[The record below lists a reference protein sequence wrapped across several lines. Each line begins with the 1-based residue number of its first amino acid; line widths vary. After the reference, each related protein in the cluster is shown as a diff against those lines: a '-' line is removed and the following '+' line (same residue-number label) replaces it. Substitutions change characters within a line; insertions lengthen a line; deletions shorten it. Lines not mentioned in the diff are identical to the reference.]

1 MTTQNEVLPRE
12 LRLGAPPTMP
22 QARSYLFKQK
32 SALNEY
38 ADKSVIQINIPRL
51 QRSYLTKDSYLQ
63 FTVQI
68 KGTPGYFTARNG
80 TASVKQTF
88 GLNQIFCC
96 DNPGGYGFIDKIEVY
111 DYLGSTLLESTA
123 GHGQLMSL
131 LLDSIGSSVQGK
143 KMSGYAGTGKSE
155 IGLNAD
161 LTGYGAYDANI
172 QNLAVRR
179 VNTTCQFGPVSGAP
193 FQFNASAGGFSLN
206 AAVGT
211 TVVPANPEETIQKEF
226 SIPLLSFL
234 GLLSPKYTP
243 LHNGFTINI
252 TLNSRDVAMGRFFPE
267 PATASTAGAQ
277 SQIGTLT
284 SFKVQNVF
292 FCAQVLELGPVAESM
307 LLSSTQGNP
316 LIVHSKAYRNFV
328 TYLTAGTSNF
338 RFDLNLNVASMS
350 AILWMLRPTFNLST
364 NNAQWCR
371 SLSQRLRNYMT
382 SWYFQYGS
390 SILPQT
396 TGIKT
401 MTSTTYDSHNRS
413 GLGSSEAFI
422 ELLKAL
428 KKFHVH
434 GEEGSFTD
442 QNYSVDIQQT
452 VVDGSNKVVSTL
464 NPDTGIPVSPNHLNL
479 PDLHAP
485 TFFLVPGGLTTRE
498 GYDPDGTTFTPG
510 TCGASSLNDTSRF
523 AAGLNLE
530 LSPEHSY
537 EIVSGLNTNGMNTSI
552 NASFASS
559 MLAYQ
564 QDCQVDAW
572 CEYDAFINI
581 TPGLASTVSF

>member
-1 MTTQNEVLPRE
+1 
-12 LRLGAPPTMP
+12 MP

-38 ADKSVIQINIPRL
+38 AEKAVIQINIPRL

-63 FTVQI
+63 FTVQLT
-68 KGTPGYFTARNG
+68 GNPGYYINKAGVTGPPATYNQFA
-80 TASVKQTF
+80 
-88 GLNQIFCC
+88 LNQLLCC
-96 DNPGGYGFIDKIEVY
+96 DNPGGYSFIDKIEVY

-123 GHGQLMSL
+123 GHAQLMSL
-131 LLDSIGSSVQGK
+131 LLDGMGSSTQNK
-143 KMSGYAGTGKSE
+143 KMTVYAGTGKQE

-161 LTGYGAYDANI
+161 LTGYGAFDSTQAAI
-172 QNLAVRR
+172 PTTARR
-179 VNTTCQFGPVSGAP
+179 VNTTCMYGPVSGAP
-193 FQFNASAGGFSLN
+193 FQFNSSAGGVELGSVTGN
-206 AAVGT
+206 TGI
-211 TVVPANPEETIQKEF
+211 PANAIETETIQKEF

-252 TLNSRDVAMGRFFPE
+252 TLNSRAIAMGRFQVCT
-267 PATASTAGAQ
+267 TASATAGAQ
-277 SQIGTLT
+277 VALGTIT
-284 SFKVQNVF
+284 DFKVKNVS

-328 TYLTAGTSNF
+328 TYLQSNTSNF

-350 AILWMLRPTFNLST
+350 AILWMLRPTFNLNST
-364 NNAQWCR
+364 NAEYCR
-371 SLSQRLRNYMT
+371 SLSQRIRNYMT

-401 MTSTTYDSHNRS
+401 MTSQTFDAHNRS
-413 GLGSSEAFI
+413 GLGGSEAYV
-422 ELLKAL
+422 ELMKAL
-428 KKFHVH
+428 KKFHAV
-434 GEEGSFTD
+434 GEESSFTD
-442 QNYSVDIQQT
+442 ANYNNDIQQ
-452 VVDGSNKVVSTL
+452 VVRTTATPFTLVNTL
-464 NPDTGIPVSPNHLNL
+464 NAATGVPNTGDEVKQD
-479 PDLHAP
+479 DLHSP
-485 TFFLVPGGLTTRE
+485 PFYLVPGGNLTRQ
-498 GYDPDGTTFTPG
+498 GYDETIAGVTNATYG
-510 TCGASSLNDTSRF
+510 NCGYSSLNDTSRF

-552 NASFASS
+552 NATFASN
-559 MLAYQ
+559 MLGYQ
-564 QDCQVDAW
+564 QECQVDAW